1 MDPEVGNGCVQEDEE
16 LGWGKSLPV
25 PSVQEIVRNDSLC
38 VPERYIQERQNRPD
52 YHSEVSYA
60 SSEIPVI
67 NMSLLANGDKDELR
81 KFDIACKEWGFFQ
94 ITNHGIA
101 ETVIHNMK
109 DAIAAF
115 FQLPFDE
122 KKKYTMPANDV
133 QGYGQGYVV
142 SEQQKLDWSDV
153 LFLVT
158 LPPSV
163 RNLKLWPVA
172 LPGFKESIDQYST
185 EIRKVTEEIFAK
197 LSLLMG
203 MDTDGLKMLHGEM
216 KQATRMN
223 YYPTCSRPELVLGV
237 SPHSD
242 ASTITLLL
250 QDDKITGLQIK
261 HKDSWIP
268 VKPIPDAI
276 VVNIGDVAEVL
287 SNGLY
292 KSVEH
297 RAVTNDKK
305 ARMSVATFVIPSEE
319 VEIGPLESMV
329 DDKQFPRM
337 YRNMKYV
344 DYLRHTL
351 ERKMDGKA
359 HTEYL
364 KL

>member
-1 MDPEVGNGCVQEDEE
+1 MFH
-16 LGWGKSLPV
+16 
-25 PSVQEIVRNDSLC
+25 R
-38 VPERYIQERQNRPD
+38 
-52 YHSEVSYA
+52 
-60 SSEIPVI
+60 
-67 NMSLLANGDKDELR
+67 
-81 KFDIACKEWGFFQ
+81 
-94 ITNHGIA
+94 
-101 ETVIHNMK
+101 
-109 DAIAAF
+109 
-115 FQLPFDE
+115 
-122 KKKYTMPANDV
+122 
-133 QGYGQGYVV
+133 
-142 SEQQKLDWSDV
+142 
-153 LFLVT
+153 
-158 LPPSV
+158 
-163 RNLKLWPVA
+163 
-172 LPGFKESIDQYST
+172 ESIDQYST
-185 EIRKVTEEIFAK
+185 EIQKVTEEIFAK

-203 MDTDGLKMLHGEM
+203 MDKDGLKMLHGEM

-276 VVNIGDVAEVL
+276 VVNIGDVAEVVNDICIEFYHYYFEIKIVCFLAFQVL

-297 RAVTNDKK
+297 RAVTNEKK

>member
-94 ITNHGIA
+94 S
-101 ETVIHNMK
+101 
-109 DAIAAF
+109 F
-115 FQLPFDE
+115 P
-122 KKKYTMPANDV
+122 
-133 QGYGQGYVV
+133 
-142 SEQQKLDWSDV
+142 SDWSDV

-185 EIRKVTEEIFAK
+185 EIQKVTEEIFAK

-203 MDTDGLKMLHGEM
+203 MDKDGLKMLHGEM

-276 VVNIGDVAEVL
+276 VVNIGDVTEVL

-297 RAVTNDKK
+297 RAVTNEKK

-364 KL
+364 KLYIQDQKDRPLDTEFYPASLKLPVMDFSLASGDEDEHKEN